1 MWLSCLRTCT
11 YLQTQGARKNVSR
24 NSPTPQRA
32 IRAVEITNVPQHSA
46 ERRCSSITNAIRAR
60 ALIRMWSRWCRL
72 IRFRLWSREISCCWS
87 EQSQRASQ
95 SVSGVESLHSALVKQ
110 EILQKGQDFPP
121 SRRTFT
127 PACNYAYG
135 FTSNF
140 IVRDFK
146 WHVDGIIVGFVS
158 FRRLTF
164 FRAILALVMWYVCKS
179 FFAHLRGLF
188 LLTLTVVI

>member
-1 MWLSCLRTCT
+1 MLLKWTVT
-11 YLQTQGARKNVSR
+11 ARESV
-24 NSPTPQRA
+24 
-32 IRAVEITNVPQHSA
+32 
-46 ERRCSSITNAIRAR
+46 
-60 ALIRMWSRWCRL
+60 
-72 IRFRLWSREISCCWS
+72 
-87 EQSQRASQ
+87 SQ

-110 EILQKGQDFPP
+110 EISQKGQDFPP

-146 WHVDGIIVGFVS
+146 RHVDGIIVGFVS

-179 FFAHLRGLF
+179 FFCTFERAVFINFDSSYLRRKKEFKNRPFWSNRSQMEINRLSVNKRRVYGLDTNVT
-188 LLTLTVVI
+188 LLKKQQNPEHNRTCYMVIMPIGLV